1 MNCENVVG
9 LGEADPSAGYALE
22 LPHLLAALTLL
33 ALSTGASFAKPV
45 NENCAVNPSK
55 PAKANVTVKYKGK
68 EVGFCCNNCKAK
80 FEADPEKFAANI
92 EK

>member
-1 MNCENVVG
+1 MVSALQVNVN
-9 LGEADPSAGYALE
+9 PSSIMK
-22 LPHLLAALTLL
+22 HLIAALTLL
-33 ALSTGASFAKPV
+33 TLSTGASFAKPV